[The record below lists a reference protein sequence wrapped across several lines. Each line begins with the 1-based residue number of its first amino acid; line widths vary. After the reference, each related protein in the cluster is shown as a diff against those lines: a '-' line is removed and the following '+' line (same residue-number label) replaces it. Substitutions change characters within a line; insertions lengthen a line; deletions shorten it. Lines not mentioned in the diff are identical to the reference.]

1 MFRSSPKHVLVVG
14 AGPLA
19 RAAVAD
25 LGKRPGVVVTGV
37 LTLPGETPHH
47 RLEAP
52 VLGPATELSQHLF
65 GTLVDEVYMAG
76 DLVRDHAALQ
86 EAVDECERIGT
97 PFALP
102 ATSFRLHRSTPRGC
116 RIGADGFIHYRP
128 GFAQPWG
135 ERLKRAMDV
144 AGAAAGLIALS
155 PLLLGVAA
163 LIKATSP
170 GPVFFGQLRVGRN
183 GRMFR
188 MLKFRSMVVDAEKVQ
203 RDLLD
208 ANEQEGPVFKI
219 RRDPRITRVG
229 AFIRRYSI
237 DELPQLWNV
246 LVGDMSIVGPRPPIL
261 REVQQYQPWQRRR
274 LSVRPGLTCFWQVSG
289 RNEIAFDEWMKLDL
303 KYVDQWSVGTDVRLI
318 LRTIPV
324 VVTGSGAS

>member
-1 MFRSSPKHVLVVG
+1 MSRRSLKHVLVVG

-19 RAAVAD
+19 RATLAD
-25 LGKRPGVVVTGV
+25 LRKRRGMAVMGV
-37 LTLPGETPHH
+37 LTLPGETPHD
-47 RLEAP
+47 RLETP
-52 VLGPATELSQHLF
+52 VLGPVSELPQHLF

-76 DLVRDHAALQ
+76 DMVRDHAALQ
-86 EAVDECERIGT
+86 EAIVECERIGT
-97 PFALP
+97 AFALP
-102 ATSFRLHRSTPRGC
+102 ATPFRLHRSTPRGC
-116 RIGADGFIHYRP
+116 RLGADGFIHYRP

-135 ERLKRAMDV
+135 EPLKRAIDV
-144 AGAAAGLIALS
+144 AGAAAGLIVLS
-155 PLLLGVAA
+155 PLLLLVAA
-163 LIKATSP
+163 LVKATSA

-188 MLKFRSMVVDAEKVQ
+188 MLKFRSMVMDAEKVQ
-203 RDLLD
+203 RELLD

-219 RRDPRITRVG
+219 RCDPRITRVG

-261 REVQQYQPWQRRR
+261 REVQQYKPWQRRR

-289 RNEIAFDEWMKLDL
+289 RNAIGFDEWMKLDL
-303 KYVDQWSVGTDVRLI
+303 RYVDQWSVGTDLRLI

-324 VVTGSGAS
+324 VLTGSGAS